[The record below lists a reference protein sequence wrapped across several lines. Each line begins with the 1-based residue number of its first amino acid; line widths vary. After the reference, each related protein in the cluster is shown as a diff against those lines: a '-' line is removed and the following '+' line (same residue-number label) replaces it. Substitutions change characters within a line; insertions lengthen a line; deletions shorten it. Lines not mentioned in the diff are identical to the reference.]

1 MTHSKRRLALR
12 AAAGAALL
20 AISPLGG
27 AQTVE
32 TGYPSRPI
40 TIVVPHAPGG
50 PVDRVARMFADH
62 LKDELKQPVVV
73 QNRAGASSMIGAAS
87 VARSAPDGYTLYV
100 NASIHSI
107 NPLLHKKTIE
117 FDAVNDFTAISLLAQ
132 GPLVFVVNPGV
143 PGDSARAF
151 ADALKSDPS
160 RFSFATGGHGAADH
174 LASAYFL
181 HEIGLAK
188 VPIVLYKGGAPALQD
203 LVGGQVSAKMDAII
217 TALPLVKAG
226 KLRALAVTGATR
238 SPLLPDVPTMQE
250 SGFKD
255 FEFTSWYGLWAPAR
269 LPQAIVDRL
278 DAAARRIMALPA
290 VQQSLNNQ
298 GFIVNYRPPAGF
310 AAFIDGEMSRYQK
323 IIGAADIRVD

>member
-1 MTHSKRRLALR
+1 MNESKRRFALR
-12 AAAGAALL
+12 AATGAALL
-20 AISPLGG
+20 ATALITS
-27 AQTVE
+27 AQTADA
-32 TGYPSRPI
+32 GYPSRPV

-50 PVDRVARMFADH
+50 PVDRVARMFAEH
-62 LKDELKQPVVV
+62 LKDDLRQSVVV
-73 QNRAGASSMIGAAS
+73 ENRAGASSMIGAAS
-87 VARSAPDGYTLYV
+87 VARSAPDGYTLYI

-107 NPLLHKKTIE
+107 NPLLHRKSIQ
-117 FDAVNDFTAISLLAQ
+117 FDAVKDFTAISLLAQ
-132 GPLVFVVNPGV
+132 GPLVFVVHPGV

-151 ADALKSDPS
+151 ADTLKSDPS
-160 RFSFATGGHGAADH
+160 RFSFATGGFGAADH

-181 HEIGLAK
+181 HEIGMGK

-250 SGFKD
+250 SGFRD
-255 FEFTSWYGLWAPAR
+255 FEFTTWYGLWAPAR

-278 DAAARRIMALPA
+278 DAAARRIMALPT
-290 VQQSLNNQ
+290 VQQSLSSQ

-310 AAFIDGEMSRYQK
+310 SAFVDSEMTRYQK
-323 IIGAADIRVD
+323 IITAADIKIE